1 MSSNQSSSLKSGVSS
16 IAGGLE
22 ATSANLLKSIPS
34 SGSLGIDTTSASL
47 LRSIPSSARIL
58 QSTEFLSSDKI
69 LQLFTAAARDEAII
83 QAFKMLTVPVVAWMT
98 LSFARQSYLFLKAK
112 ATVQVDIEGCSFLH
126 ESMSHWL
133 ANHVTDP
140 GSRLVIRRKRKAC
153 KMVDSFIFAPRSGQ
167 NISFTYQDRCFWLEV
182 LENNTSN
189 HQNSMVDEST
199 YSPSTYRLTVLGR
212 SRQLLS
218 DFFSECIKDYE
229 GSNRSS
235 SL

>member
-69 LQLFTAAARDEAII
+69 LQFFTAAARDEAII

-112 ATVQVDIEGCSFLH
+112 AT
-126 ESMSHWL
+126 
-133 ANHVTDP
+133 T
-140 GSRLVIRRKRKAC
+140 RKCQK
-153 KMVDSFIFAPRSGQ
+153 GE
-167 NISFTYQDRCFWLEV
+167 Y
-182 LENNTSN
+182 
-189 HQNSMVDEST
+189 
-199 YSPSTYRLTVLGR
+199 
-212 SRQLLS
+212 
-218 DFFSECIKDYE
+218 
-229 GSNRSS
+229 
-235 SL
+235 